1 MEVCLLQANEGNKLL
16 ELRSNAGTHDIK
28 LAHDTLQQLKSANSD
43 SSEVSL
49 VRYDKSAHSG
59 RGDRAPKSA
68 WQTVKGK
75 VDVVLFEG
83 WMLGFRP
90 LLDQAAQKV
99 PCLNALVS
107 MTCLHKQACTCQSA
121 NKLNMQFSRL

>member
-1 MEVCLLQANEGNKLL
+1 MTYCNWPALQANEGNRLL

-28 LAHDTLQQLKSANSD
+28 LAHDTLKQLKSANSE

-59 RGDRAPKSA
+59 RGDRKPKSE
-68 WQTVKGK
+68 WQSVKGK

-99 PCLNALVS
+99 ALVLCNVQYFNFDS
-107 MTCLHKQACTCQSA
+107 KQASA
-121 NKLNMQFSRL
+121 QHQAASMY